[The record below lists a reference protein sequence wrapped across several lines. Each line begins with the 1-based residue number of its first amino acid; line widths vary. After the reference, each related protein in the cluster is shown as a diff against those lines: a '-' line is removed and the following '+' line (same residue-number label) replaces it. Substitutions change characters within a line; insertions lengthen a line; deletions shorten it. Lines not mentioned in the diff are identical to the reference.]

1 MKVLKTLNNAASYAG
16 QRLAARQQRKY
27 IDRHA
32 TELFHMPTGEDRYR
46 VALYFADEMVNAYQI
61 RQWYEPIKQ
70 LAQYVP
76 VVVITRRP
84 DSALALREEC
94 PLPVY
99 YAPTIE
105 DVERL
110 VDSQDLR
117 LVFYVNQNIR
127 NFQMMRFNE
136 PNHVFISHG
145 ESEKAYMW
153 SNQLK
158 AYDYVFSAGQ
168 AAQDRLNLHLRNYD
182 AQARTR
188 LIGRPQIDVS
198 YLAPYSLNTSAPTV
212 LYAPTWEGDRPS
224 MHYGS
229 VLSHGEKLVDALI
242 KDGGFNLIFRPHP
255 RSGMNSSAYGQ
266 GVERIRQKLATA
278 NATSAAR
285 LLFDDTTHWGWQW
298 AVSDLC
304 VTDISAVAYDFMAT
318 GKPMYVTTP
327 VSTEATVT
335 DSPALAKVPA
345 LTAEEAEDIA
355 GMIRYALTEENEGF
369 REVVEYY
376 FGDVTA
382 GASMERFVTESLK
395 LVVGEVHV
403 EQLPHRRAA

>member
-1 MKVLKTLNNAASYAG
+1 MKVFNTLNRAANYAG
-16 QRLAARQQRKY
+16 QRLAARQQRQF
-27 IDRHA
+27 ITRHA
-32 TELFHMPTGEDRYR
+32 TELFHTPVGDARYK

-61 RQWYEPIKQ
+61 RQWYEPMKR
-70 LAQYVP
+70 LAEFLP

-94 PLPVY
+94 PLPVH

-145 ESEKAYMW
+145 ESEKSYMW

-168 AAQDRLNLHLRNYD
+168 AARDRLELHLRNYD
-182 AQARTR
+182 AQERTR

-198 YLAPYSLNTSAPTV
+198 YLAPYSLNPSLPTV

-224 MHYGS
+224 MNYGS
-229 VLSHGEKLVDALI
+229 VVSHGEQLVDALI

-255 RSGMNSSAYGQ
+255 RSGMNSAAYGQ
-266 GVERIRQKLATA
+266 LVEKIRHKLAAA
-278 NATSAAR
+278 NATSSAR
-285 LLFDDTTHWGWQW
+285 LLFDDTAHWGWQW
-298 AVSDLC
+298 AEADLC
-304 VTDISAVAYDFMAT
+304 ITDISAVAYDFLAT
-318 GKPMYVTTP
+318 GKPMFVTKP
-327 VSTEATVT
+327 VSKEATVT
-335 DSPALAKVPA
+335 DSPALAKVPSLSADASHDAASLIRAA
-345 LTAEEAEDIA
+345 LAEENAS
-355 GMIRYALTEENEGF
+355 F
-369 REVVEYY
+369 REVVDYY

-382 GASMERFVTESLK
+382 GASMHRFITESLK
-395 LVVGEVHV
+395 LVVGEVQTQ
-403 EQLPHRRAA
+403 QLPIKKAA